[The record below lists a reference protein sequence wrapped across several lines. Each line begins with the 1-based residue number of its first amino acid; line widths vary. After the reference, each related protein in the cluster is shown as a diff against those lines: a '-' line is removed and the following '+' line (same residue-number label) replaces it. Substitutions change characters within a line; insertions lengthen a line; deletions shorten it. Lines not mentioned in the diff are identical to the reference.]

1 MPHWRQLARLAYRD
15 RLLRTRDS
23 QGFLTMRLS
32 PAWTALAL
40 FIAAA
45 PAAAADLASHR
56 AAYRLSLDNARSSSD
71 VQGADG
77 AMYYEAMDQC
87 DAWTARQRFTLT
99 VTSRSGT
106 SYEMASDYVTWEA
119 KDGSRL
125 RFRLRQTTDG
135 QVTQAIT
142 GEARREP
149 GGGTIRYT
157 EPTEDEIDLP
167 ADALFPMAHTNKVL
181 DAAIAGRRVFA
192 VPVFDGTT
200 TEGAQDTNAAITA
213 RIEPG
218 TNGGDRWAS
227 LAALPSFRMRIA
239 FFEAGSNTGQP
250 EYEVA
255 MRYWTNGVA
264 DDLKMDFGEFVVDGR
279 LTELEMLPDQC
290 N

>member
-1 MPHWRQLARLAYRD
+1 
-15 RLLRTRDS
+15 
-23 QGFLTMRLS
+23 MRLS
-32 PAWTALAL
+32 PARIALAL
-40 FIAAA
+40 LAIAVPCLAA
-45 PAAAADLASHR
+45 GAAAATDLSSHR
-56 AAYRLSLDNARSSSD
+56 AAYRLSLDGARSSSD

-77 AMYYEAMDQC
+77 AMFYEAVDQC

-99 VTSRSGT
+99 VTSRTGT
-106 SYEMASDYVTWEA
+106 SSEMASDYVTWEA
-119 KDGSRL
+119 KDGSRF

-142 GEARREP
+142 GEARRP
-149 GGGTIRYT
+149 PAGSGAGAAGIIRYT
-157 EPTEDEIDLP
+157 EPAEDEIELAP
-167 ADALFPMAHTNKVL
+167 DALFPMAHTRAVI
-181 DAAIAGRRVFA
+181 DAAMAGRRVFA

-218 TNGGDRWAS
+218 AAQGGRWAP
-227 LAALPSFRMRIA
+227 LGTLPSFRMRIA
-239 FFEAGSNTGQP
+239 FFEAGSSTGQP

-264 DDLKMDFGEFVVDGR
+264 DELKMDFGEFIVDGR
-279 LTELEMLPDQC
+279 MTELEMLPDQC